1 LAGKAE
7 HFLEEDRSLQEG
19 VDYLADVDVTFK
31 GVSKRD
37 TLVQGL
43 LLKWQEKVLSLAKTF
58 ANTLHQ
64 AWTAEEQQKQL
75 GEMHQKSYTGWKD
88 SANQDRL

>member
-1 LAGKAE
+1 VA
-7 HFLEEDRSLQEG
+7 R
-19 VDYLADVDVTFK
+19 K
-31 GVSKRD
+31 GSVIG
-37 TLVQGL
+37 Q
-43 LLKWQEKVLSLAKTF
+43 TF